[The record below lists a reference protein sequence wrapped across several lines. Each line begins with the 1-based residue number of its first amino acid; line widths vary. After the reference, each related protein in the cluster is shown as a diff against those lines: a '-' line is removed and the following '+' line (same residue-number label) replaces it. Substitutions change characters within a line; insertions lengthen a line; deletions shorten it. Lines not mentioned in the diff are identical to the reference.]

1 MSWILRV
8 DNLSKVYRL
17 GAGASQHGTI
27 YEQVSKK
34 IKKALAGKKVNRVLM
49 KKRNNSHLPKQ
60 LFRMNK
66 Q

>member
-8 DNLSKVYRL
+8 DNLSKIYRL

-34 IKKALAGKKVNRVLM
+34 IKKALAGKKAKSSIDEEAEQQSSTKAVISDEQ
-49 KKRNNSHLPKQ
+49 K
-60 LFRMNK
+60 
-66 Q
+66 